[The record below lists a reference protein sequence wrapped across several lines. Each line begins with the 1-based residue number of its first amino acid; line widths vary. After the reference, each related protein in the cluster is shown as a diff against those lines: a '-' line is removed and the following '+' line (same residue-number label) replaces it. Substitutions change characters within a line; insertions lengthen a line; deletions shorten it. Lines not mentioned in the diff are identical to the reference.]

1 MFRESSAIDSERT
14 AKSVGSL
21 YAKYSADENWF
32 SGSPDSVDRRIAQA
46 KKISN
51 LCKAASV
58 RLSGRNASSQYIALA
73 REMDGDRADLEGLRR
88 DLLTAATDR
97 DDYEDYPPA
106 PDGGDEEGLHRD
118 REIDD
123 LTAGGIPLPSEH
135 PKGWNT
141 SPPRRQ
147 QELERKEYRK
157 ENPYKY
163 KDVRFMSNKQAGYF
177 GDGQD
182 NDWRDEATSVDE
194 LIGPPYAEDYQ
205 DKFEGKGD
213 KEIPPGLRELLGR
226 SEARHFIAEQECD
239 DLRELTIRAKNYAER
254 TASTLPASQYRAFVA
269 SFVDSVRNEYR
280 VAANAMQFNKSANI
294 KTASATDF
302 PAEFMY
308 MD

>member
-32 SGSPDSVDRRIAQA
+32 NGSPDSVDRRIAQA

-88 DLLTAATDR
+88 DLLTAAADR
-97 DDYEDYPPA
+97 DDWEPRLAVSMPSVESGGGGEVGNPIEFVGGGA
-106 PDGGDEEGLHRD
+106 SMSLPGAIVKMMADGSTMTGQENDSFRG
-118 REIDD
+118 
-123 LTAGGIPLPSEH
+123 AGPM
-135 PKGWNT
+135 KT
-141 SPPRRQ
+141 S
-147 QELERKEYRK
+147 
-157 ENPYKY
+157 
-163 KDVRFMSNKQAGYF
+163 M
-177 GDGQD
+177 
-182 NDWRDEATSVDE
+182 
-194 LIGPPYAEDYQ
+194 
-205 DKFEGKGD
+205 
-213 KEIPPGLRELLGR
+213 R
-226 SEARHFIAEQECD
+226 SAVRHFIAEQECD
-239 DLRELTIRAKNYAER
+239 DLRELTIRAQNYAER

-280 VAANAMQFNKSANI
+280 ASATLQFNKSANVKI
-294 KTASATDF
+294 ATAMDF

-308 MD
+308 ME

>member
-88 DLLTAATDR
+88 DLLTAAAD
-97 DDYEDYPPA
+97 
-106 PDGGDEEGLHRD
+106 
-118 REIDD
+118 
-123 LTAGGIPLPSEH
+123 
-135 PKGWNT
+135 
-141 SPPRRQ
+141 
-147 QELERKEYRK
+147 
-157 ENPYKY
+157 
-163 KDVRFMSNKQAGYF
+163 
-177 GDGQD
+177 
-182 NDWRDEATSVDE
+182 RDEATSVDE

-205 DKFEGKGD
+205 DKFEDKPMVRDTWNIPREAWEESYQQDERDIARMERRKKGH
-213 KEIPPGLRELLGR
+213 RA
-226 SEARHFIAEQECD
+226 EARHFIAEQECD

-254 TASTLPASQYRAFVA
+254 MASSLPASQHRVLVA
-269 SFVDSVRNEYR
+269 SFVDAVRGEYR
-280 VAANAMQFNKSANI
+280 AAAKNYAH
-294 KTASATDF
+294 KTASRTASTDF
-302 PAEFMY
+302 PAEFLY
-308 MD
+308 ME

>member
-88 DLLTAATDR
+88 DLLTAAADR
-97 DDYEDYPPA
+97 EQPEYNLDDYYRGVPDKGRGKED
-106 PDGGDEEGLHRD
+106 
-118 REIDD
+118 
-123 LTAGGIPLPSEH
+123 
-135 PKGWNT
+135 
-141 SPPRRQ
+141 
-147 QELERKEYRK
+147 
-157 ENPYKY
+157 
-163 KDVRFMSNKQAGYF
+163 
-177 GDGQD
+177 
-182 NDWRDEATSVDE
+182 DEAADYREYYAATRSVDE

-205 DKFEGKGD
+205 DKFAEDYQDKFDKGD

-254 TASTLPASQYRAFVA
+254 TASSLPASQHRVLVA
-269 SFVDSVRNEYR
+269 SFVGAVRDEYR
-280 VAANAMQFNKSANI
+280 SATKNYVH
-294 KTASATDF
+294 KTASRTASTDF
-302 PAEFMY
+302 PASLLYFE
-308 MD
+308 

>member
-88 DLLTAATDR
+88 DLLTAAAD
-97 DDYEDYPPA
+97 
-106 PDGGDEEGLHRD
+106 
-118 REIDD
+118 
-123 LTAGGIPLPSEH
+123 
-135 PKGWNT
+135 
-141 SPPRRQ
+141 
-147 QELERKEYRK
+147 
-157 ENPYKY
+157 
-163 KDVRFMSNKQAGYF
+163 
-177 GDGQD
+177 
-182 NDWRDEATSVDE
+182 RDEATSVDE

-205 DKFEGKGD
+205 DKFEDRGD

-239 DLRELTIRAKNYAER
+239 DLRELTIRAQNYAER
-254 TASTLPASQYRAFVA
+254 TASSLPASQYRAFVA
-269 SFVDSVRNEYR
+269 SFVDAVRNEYR
-280 VAANAMQFNKSANI
+280 VAARDYSYDHYMEYARRNGLHPGDSLTVDRYSRENSVPQERASAYAMQFNKSANI

-308 MD
+308 ME